1 MNKPSS
7 IVEEQ
12 DEPARFTVEQ
22 YLSMADAGVFE
33 DMVGKVELVEGI
45 VVHMSPAHNP
55 HFWYQRQLFLKL
67 NAVFGE
73 GKWIAGHEPTVRIG
87 VRTVRDP
94 DVAVVRPPVIAKRMI
109 FEADQVLLVAEVSD
123 ATLSKDRRKKA
134 EYARA
139 MIPNYWI
146 VDLNNQRVE
155 IMSRPE
161 NGKYQEDGSVGFGEQ
176 IAVPGTNET
185 ISID

>member
-1 MNKPSS
+1 MNKPAA
-7 IVEEQ
+7 IVDDQE
-12 DEPARFTVEQ
+12 EPARFTVGQ
-22 YLSMADAGVFE
+22 YLSMAEAGVFD

-45 VVHMSPAHNP
+45 IVHMSPAHTP

-73 GKWIAGHEPTVRIG
+73 GEWIAGHEPTVRIG
-87 VRTVRDP
+87 DKTVRDP

-139 MIPNYWI
+139 MIPHYWI
-146 VDLNNQRVE
+146 VDLNNRRVE
-155 IMSRPE
+155 IMGRPE
-161 NGKYQEDGSVGFGEQ
+161 NGKYLDDDSVAFGELVD
-176 IAVPGTNET
+176 VPGTEQK

>member
-1 MNKPSS
+1 MNKSAT
-7 IVEEQ
+7 IVDDQE
-12 DEPARFTVEQ
+12 EPARFTVGQ
-22 YLSMADAGVFE
+22 YLSMADAGVFD

-45 VVHMSPAHNP
+45 IVQMSPAYNP

-73 GKWIAGHEPTVRIG
+73 GEWIVGHEPTVRIG
-87 VRTVRDP
+87 ERTVRDP
-94 DVAVVRPPVIAKRMI
+94 DVAVVRPPILAKRMI

-134 EYARA
+134 EYAMA
-139 MIPNYWI
+139 AIPHYWI
-146 VDLNNQRVE
+146 VDLNNRRME

-161 NGKYQEDGSVGFGEQ
+161 NGKYQDDYSIEFGELVV
-176 IAVPGTNET
+176 VPGTSVS